1 MAIPKRSEGKTARTA
16 VRELRIKGQVFIGV
30 ELRVELVR
38 ARNKRV
44 IHQHQSPQIECGSKV
59 IDAIMLIATQ
69 PAKAITAGPT

>member
-1 MAIPKRSEGKTARTA
+1 MASPKRSEGKTARTA
-16 VRELRIKGQVFIGV
+16 VRELRIKSQVFIGV
-30 ELRVELVR
+30 ELRVELGR